1 MMQRM
6 LCAQSSTESV
16 LPVPCTC
23 FLPSSHP
30 PWEWHFQGLY
40 PGREPGDPIILLQD
54 CCEIMAT
61 FVLLWGLG
69 FLIYKMEWGRRT
81 AWFSWVSTLAI
92 PGAYAALGSTFQL
105 YGFQGEFVS
114 N

>member
-1 MMQRM
+1 MMRRCSVLKAAQN
-6 LCAQSSTESV
+6 QSS
-16 LPVPCTC
+16 LFPVPASYPAPI
-23 FLPSSHP
+23 LPGNGASRGYTP
-30 PWEWHFQGLY
+30 D
-40 PGREPGDPIILLQD
+40 REPGDPIILLQD

-69 FLIYKMEWGRRT
+69 FLICKMEWGRRT